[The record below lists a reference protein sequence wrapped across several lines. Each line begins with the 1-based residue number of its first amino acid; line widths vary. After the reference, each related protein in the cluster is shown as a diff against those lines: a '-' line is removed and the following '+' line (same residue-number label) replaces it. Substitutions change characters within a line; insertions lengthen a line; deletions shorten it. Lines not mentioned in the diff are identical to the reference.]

1 MDVIWDIM
9 RCWVR
14 IHFYYLFNM
23 CTQPFLQVPAFSSRF
38 LYFDFAYD
46 SSKPPI
52 EMAKFSCIR
61 VIVFHVF
68 TNYLLFRFCFGVP
81 QTGYCL
87 DFNYIRNF
95 LISGNWKVFTW
106 QSTFYR
112 RLDECT
118 VDLFSLVVKAFVH
131 LLASFQLR
139 MPNAYDTIQFQKLI
153 AKTSPFWCCFLQG
166 GEALCQTSQSWRPV
180 CLSNSV

>member
-9 RCWVR
+9 RCWVS
-14 IHFYYLFNM
+14 IHCYYLFNM
-23 CTQPFLQVPAFSSRF
+23 CTYPFLQVPAFSSRF

-52 EMAKFSCIR
+52 EMAKVSCFHKLS
-61 VIVFHVF
+61 IVQI
-68 TNYLLFRFCFGVP
+68 CFGVP

-131 LLASFQLR
+131 LLASFQLI
-139 MPNAYDTIQFQKLI
+139 MANAYYTIQFQKLI

>member
-1 MDVIWDIM
+1 MHFSISSNFPFSCDQCWISYIWNSCESTGAEIG
-9 RCWVR
+9 RSHGCHLGHNAVLGKNSLLLSFQHVHVS
-14 IHFYYLFNM
+14 ISLGP
-23 CTQPFLQVPAFSSRF
+23 CISSRF
-38 LYFDFAYD
+38 LCFDFAYD

-61 VIVFHVF
+61 VILFHVF

-106 QSTFYR
+106 
-112 RLDECT
+112 
-118 VDLFSLVVKAFVH
+118 
-131 LLASFQLR
+131 
-139 MPNAYDTIQFQKLI
+139 
-153 AKTSPFWCCFLQG
+153 
-166 GEALCQTSQSWRPV
+166 
-180 CLSNSV
+180 